1 MMIRSVS
8 RAPPVRIRACDSR
21 RRRTFHRSDC
31 ARYRRANARSSFP
44 RLPSERDRV
53 SDARQP
59 RNLSWPSARAEKS
72 VTVHDGAQAHRSSYA
87 TATTDGSDES
97 GISTLSLL
105 AGIGIVGS
113 ERWLRCAVVHQ
124 PGVNVTEH
132 LAVQAMGRGIGLES
146 HPQAAGTQCCH
157 IPSGI

>member
-1 MMIRSVS
+1 M
-8 RAPPVRIRACDSR
+8 AQR
-21 RRRTFHRSDC
+21 R
-31 ARYRRANARSSFP
+31 
-44 RLPSERDRV
+44 E
-53 SDARQP
+53 
-59 RNLSWPSARAEKS
+59 EES

-87 TATTDGSDES
+87 TAATDGSDES

-132 LAVQAMGRGIGLES
+132 LAVQAMGRGIGLEG

-157 IPSGI
+157 VPSGT